1 MTNGRCIIFSAPS
14 GAGKTSI
21 VKELLKKEDLLLEFS
36 ISACSRKPRP
46 GEINGKDYYFLSV
59 EQFTEKIA
67 AGEFIEWEEVYEN
80 NFYGTLKNEITR
92 IWQKGKHVVFDVD
105 VKGGIQLKKKLGEA
119 ALSIFIQPPSIKE
132 LENRLKNRGTET
144 EESLAQR
151 MGKATEEITYAGM
164 FDEIIINDELTKAI
178 ETSHQKIRTF
188 IGAE

>member
-59 EQFTEKIA
+59 EQFTEKIS

-80 NFYGTLKNEITR
+80 NFYGTLKNEINR